1 MHKLGVCLDRWG
13 GVCGV
18 WVVEVRVGCAC
29 WWFGVTDGDG
39 GVGVGGDVMGFGCT
53 YRCGEMTDRG
63 G

>member
-1 MHKLGVCLDRWG
+1 M
-13 GVCGV
+13 
-18 WVVEVRVGCAC
+18 RVGCAC